1 VHCWCELA
9 ILTLDDGLTDGRREM
24 ELQTAFGVSLMFTQ
38 GNKEEAKAAYVRG
51 LELADSLGDSQYQ
64 LRLLCALH
72 IFLTRTGD
80 FRGALMTGQRCESIA
95 TTLDD
100 PPSLMVAG
108 LMSGAAHH
116 FLGNQA
122 AARASLE
129 IALQPARLPRW
140 GSFTGLGY
148 DPRVIAVVALARTLW
163 LSGCPD
169 QAAKAARYAIERAES
184 LGQPLTLGISLLWS
198 AYVFLWTGDWQSA
211 HEIIERLVAHAERHS
226 LGPYQAVG
234 RGLRG
239 ELSIKRGDPE
249 GGLELVRGCLE
260 TLHDSRHLLLTT
272 VFASDL
278 AEGLATVGQLDNAL
292 ATIDRAIAQ
301 IVGTGDSFDMPE
313 MLRIKGDILSRLATP
328 QSVQA
333 EDLFLRSLDLACKQ
347 SALGWRLRTATS
359 LARLWSQHRAAEAV
373 ALLAP
378 IYEQF
383 NEGFDTEDVKTAGML
398 IQELRSHAHCPA
410 SSR

>member
-1 VHCWCELA
+1 
-9 ILTLDDGLTDGRREM
+9 
-24 ELQTAFGVSLMFTQ
+24 
-38 GNKEEAKAAYVRG
+38 
-51 LELADSLGDSQYQ
+51 
-64 LRLLCALH
+64 
-72 IFLTRTGD
+72 
-80 FRGALMTGQRCESIA
+80 
-95 TTLDD
+95 
-100 PPSLMVAG
+100 
-108 LMSGAAHH
+108 LMSGGAHH

-129 IALQPARLPRW
+129 TALQPARLPRW

-169 QAAKAARYAIERAES
+169 QAAKAARYAIEQAES
-184 LGQPLTLGISLLWS
+184 LGQPLTLGISLLWN

-260 TLHDSRHLLLTT
+260 TLHESRHLILTT

-278 AEGLATVGQLDNAL
+278 AEGLAMVGQFDKAL

-301 IVGTGDSFDMPE
+301 IVGIGDSFDMPE

-328 QSVQA
+328 QSAQA

-383 NEGFDTEDVKTAGML
+383 NEGFDTEDVKAARML
-398 IQELRSHAHCPA
+398 IQGLRSCATARRP
-410 SSR
+410 RVTRK